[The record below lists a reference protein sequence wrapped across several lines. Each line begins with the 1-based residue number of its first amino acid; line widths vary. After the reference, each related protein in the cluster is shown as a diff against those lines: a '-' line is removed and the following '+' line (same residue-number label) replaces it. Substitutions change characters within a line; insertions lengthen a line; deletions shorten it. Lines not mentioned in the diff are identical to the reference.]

1 MSLYSLCHFGSKSC
15 HGIVIRLLVMSSF
28 HKQPSAA
35 IMKHDRSIYHD
46 WLSYRVCSERSVFQ
60 FPEVRI
66 GIIPGAL
73 GTQLLPR
80 LTSFSTSLSMCVG
93 CSKLT
98 AKEALNA
105 GIVDQII
112 PNAVRKATDSTEDTT
127 ESLVERMVKVL
138 ENQILRGEDAPN
150 PFKRTR

>member
-1 MSLYSLCHFGSKSC
+1 MTDYLF
-15 HGIVIRLLVMSSF
+15 
-28 HKQPSAA
+28 
-35 IMKHDRSIYHD
+35 
-46 WLSYRVCSERSVFQ
+46 RVCSERSFFQ

-80 LTSFSTSLSMCVG
+80 LTSFNTSLSMCVG

-112 PNAVRKATDSTEDTT
+112 PNAVKKATDSTEDTT
-127 ESLVERMVKVL
+127 GSLVERMVNVL

-150 PFKRTR
+150 PYRRTR